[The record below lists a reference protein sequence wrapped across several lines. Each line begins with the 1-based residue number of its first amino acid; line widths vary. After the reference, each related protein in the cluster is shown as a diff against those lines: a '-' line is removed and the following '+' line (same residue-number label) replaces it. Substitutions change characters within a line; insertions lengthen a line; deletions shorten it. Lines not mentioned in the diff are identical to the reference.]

1 MDLPTDAVID
11 CDVHAVVPTIA
22 ALLPQLPAYWR
33 EQISHGGFKG
43 PVDHW
48 YPPQLPTSVR
58 DGAKPADGSPAASNV
73 AQIVRDVLDAAP
85 HPSIAILNCDYAVE
99 TLHNP
104 DAALAFASAVNEWL
118 AAEWLARDPRLRA
131 SIIVPSQFPELA
143 VREIDRMA
151 GRKGFVQV
159 LLPVRSEQPYG
170 SRNFRPVFAAAA
182 RHGLPVALHFGGV
195 PGNASTPVGWPSL
208 FMEDYAGMSGAFQTQ
223 LISIISGGVFD
234 EHPGLKLVLAEGGF
248 AWLPSLLWRFDKNWK
263 GLRREIPWVR
273 RPPSEYAREHIRLT
287 IAPADAPP
295 SFAEV
300 SEGRPEPGQLG
311 DILEQLGSDEM
322 LLYASDYPHAH
333 GDAGADAAWAAISP
347 GRLRRIRSGNPRAL
361 YRL

>member
-1 MDLPTDAVID
+1 MDLPPDAVID
-11 CDVHAVVPTIA
+11 CDVHAVVPA
-22 ALLPQLPAYWR
+22 VDVLVPYLPAYWR
-33 EQISHGGFKG
+33 EQVASSGLRG
-43 PVDHW
+43 PVDQW

-58 DGAKPADGSPAASNV
+58 EGAKPADGSPAASKV
-73 AQIVRDVLDAAP
+73 ALIVRDVLDAAP
-85 HPSIAILNCDYAVE
+85 RPAVAILNCDYAVE

-104 DAALAFASAVNEWL
+104 DAAFAFAAAANEWL
-118 AAEWLARDPRLRA
+118 AAEWLAKDARLRA
-131 SIIVPSQFPELA
+131 SIVVPSQFPDLA

-170 SRNFRPVFAAAA
+170 SRNVRPVFAAAA
-182 RHGLPVALHFGGV
+182 RHGLPVALHFGGA

-208 FMEDYAGMSGAFQTQ
+208 FLEDYVGMAGVFQTQ

-273 RPPSEYAREHIRLT
+273 RPPSEYAREHVRLT
-287 IAPADAPP
+287 IAPADAP
-295 SFAEV
+295 S
-300 SEGRPEPGQLG
+300 EPGQLG
-311 DILEQLGSDEM
+311 EILEQLGSDQM

-333 GDAGADAAWAAISP
+333 GDTGAEAAWATIAP
-347 GRLRRIRSGNPRAL
+347 GVLRKIRSDNPRAL

>member
-1 MDLPTDAVID
+1 MDLPPTPVID
-11 CDVHAVVPTIA
+11 CDVHAVVPSVA
-22 ALLPQLPAYWR
+22 ALVPYLPAYWR
-33 EQISHGGFKG
+33 EQIAQAGFKG

-48 YPPQLPTSVR
+48 YPPQLPTSAR
-58 DGAKPADGSPAASNV
+58 KNAKPSDGSPAASQV
-73 AQIVRDVLDAAP
+73 TQIVRDVLDAAP

-104 DAALAFASAVNEWL
+104 DAALAYAQAVNGWLASEWL
-118 AAEWLARDPRLRA
+118 AKDARLRA
-131 SIIVPSQFPELA
+131 SIVVPSQFPDLA
-143 VREIDRMA
+143 VREIERLA
-151 GRKGFVQV
+151 GKREWVQV

-182 RHGLPVALHFGGV
+182 KHGLPVALHFGGA

-208 FMEDYAGMSGAFQTQ
+208 YLEEYAGMAGIFQTQ

-234 EHPGLKLVLAEGGF
+234 EHPELKLVLAEGGF
-248 AWLPSLLWRFDKNWK
+248 AWLPSLLWRFAKNWK

-273 RPPSEYAREHIRLT
+273 RPPSEYAREHVRLT
-287 IAPADAPP
+287 IAPTDAPD
-295 SFAEV
+295 
-300 SEGRPEPGQLG
+300 EPGQLG
-311 DILEQLGSDEM
+311 EILQQLGSDAM

-333 GDAGADAAWAAISP
+333 GDDDAAWAAVSP
-347 GRLRRIRSGNPRAL
+347 EILRKIRSDNPRAL

>member
-1 MDLPTDAVID
+1 MHLSTDAVID
-11 CDVHAVVPTIA
+11 CDVHAVVPSVS
-22 ALLPQLPAYWR
+22 ALVPHLPAYWQ
-33 EQISHGGFKG
+33 EQIVHSGFKG
-43 PVDHW
+43 PVEHW

-58 DGAKPADGSPAASNV
+58 AEAKPADGSPAASDV
-73 AQIVRDVLDAAP
+73 AMIVRDVLDAAP
-85 HPSIAILNCDYAVE
+85 RPAVAVLNCDYAVE

-104 DAALAFASAVNEWL
+104 DAALAFASATNEWL
-118 AAEWLARDPRLRA
+118 TAEWLAKEPRLRA
-131 SIIVPSQFPELA
+131 SIVVPSQFPELA

-223 LISIISGGVFD
+223 LISIIAGGVFD
-234 EHPGLKLVLAEGGF
+234 EHPQLKLVLAEDGF

-273 RPPSEYAREHIRLT
+273 RPPSEYAREHVRLT
-287 IAPADAPP
+287 MAPTDAP
-295 SFAEV
+295 S
-300 SEGRPEPGQLG
+300 EPGQLG

-333 GDAGADAAWAAISP
+333 GDTGAEAAWAKISP
-347 GRLRRIRSGNPRAL
+347 GRLQRIRSGNPRAL